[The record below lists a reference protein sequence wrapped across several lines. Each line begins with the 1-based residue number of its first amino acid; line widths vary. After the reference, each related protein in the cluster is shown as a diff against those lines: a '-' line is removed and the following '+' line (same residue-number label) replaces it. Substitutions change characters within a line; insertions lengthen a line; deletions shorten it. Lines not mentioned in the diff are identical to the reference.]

1 MNSKNPAIW
10 AGRKARHARSIKWGN
25 QPARDA
31 AGHLPGPGLAA
42 MSLRQAINDKCR
54 DCIYDPMVSHNW
66 RKQVHLCEIDTCP
79 LWPVRPRSR
88 ANFDS
93 APLSDPESALSE
105 TKQAPAV
112 L

>member
-25 QPARDA
+25 HPARDA
-31 AGHLPGPGLAA
+31 VGHLPRSRLAP

-79 LWPVRPRSR
+79 LSPVRPRSK

-93 APLSDPESALSE
+93 TPLSDPISALRE